1 MTTARTTERHGTWR
15 RILGWGLLLWVLSAF
30 VTAITANLVLVP
42 TLVVLG
48 SFLAQVTCTRHLSV
62 WSAQDG
68 AILGATG
75 GLRRRGAGHV

>member
-1 MTTARTTERHGTWR
+1 MTD
-15 RILGWGLLLWVLSAF
+15 
-30 VTAITANLVLVP
+30 TAITANLVLVP

-62 WSAQDG
+62 WSAEDG

-75 GLRRRGAGHV
+75 GLRRRGAGYV